1 VSAAGYARVLLLFGT
16 QRVVELLYSQRNERI
31 IRQRQ
36 PDAPHAGRTVWP
48 WIAAVNL
55 GLFTLPALERWRR
68 RRPPARPVA
77 AVGWAAALAGVGL
90 RLSVL
95 AALREAWNV
104 RAVVPSDLAVVDRGP
119 YRWIRHPNYLALG
132 LEFLGLPLIGGAYGS
147 AIALSAANAWL
158 LRRRIAEEDALL
170 MSIPA
175 YRERMGEKPSF
186 IPRLVSGR

>member
-1 VSAAGYARVLLLFGT
+1 VTAAGYARVLMVFGL
-16 QRVVELLYSQRNERI
+16 QRGIELLYSERNERMI
-31 IRQRQ
+31 HQRQ
-36 PDAPHAGRTVWP
+36 PDAPQAGRSVWP

-68 RRPPARPVA
+68 RRPPPRPIAAFGWATALA
-77 AVGWAAALAGVGL
+77 AVAL

-95 AALREAWNV
+95 ATLREAWNV
-104 RAVVPSDLAVVDRGP
+104 RAVVPRDLRVVDRGP

-147 AIALSAANAWL
+147 AIGLSAANAWL
-158 LRRRIAEEDALL
+158 LRRRITEEDALL

-175 YRERMGEKPSF
+175 YRLRMGEKPGL
-186 IPRLVSGR
+186 IPRLFSGR